1 MDNTIEV
8 IKISDT
14 NREEIFTEA
23 YNGSYYTI
31 TGCGGNLEE
40 WIQEYTRLLKETGIG
55 IPVQFITFKGSDM
68 NVYYNLYRNKAY
80 QDDLTFLMFPLNEL
94 HIGKLALFKLKMDDR
109 WFDDIVDN
117 NKPYREE
124 IED

>member
-1 MDNTIEV
+1 MNDTNEV
-8 IKISDT
+8 IKISET

-68 NVYYNLYRNKAY
+68 KCILQSTWK
-80 QDDLTFLMFPLNEL
+80 
-94 HIGKLALFKLKMDDR
+94 
-109 WFDDIVDN
+109 
-117 NKPYREE
+117 
-124 IED
+124 

>member
-1 MDNTIEV
+1 MDSEV

-14 NREEIFTEA
+14 NREEIFNEA

-40 WIQEYTRLLKETGIG
+40 WVNGYIKELEKLEIGKPIQ
-55 IPVQFITFKGSDM
+55 FMTFKGSDM
-68 NVYYNLYRNKAY
+68 NVYYNLHGNKAY
-80 QDDLTFLMFPLNEL
+80 QDDLTFLMFPLDNL
-94 HIGKLALFKLKMDDR
+94 HMGKLVVFKLRMGDR
-109 WFDDIVDN
+109 WFDDIIDN
-117 NKPYREE
+117 NKPDGEE